1 MSHITYTHTL
11 CTLHTYITYILS
23 AGGGDQ
29 SRTGAATFKGM
40 GKSGEQ
46 SRTGANVEVDGK
58 GGAGVEVEEVYQVG
72 AVLGAAAL
80 PCMEAKVEGDG
91 GVDVVVERVLQG
103 TEAKVEGE
111 GGADMVVE
119 GVLPAAAM
127 MCLNTQT
134 GMRRWMASGA
144 ATRRDKGMFGVR

>member
-1 MSHITYTHTL
+1 MSHITYTYTL

-23 AGGGDQ
+23 AGGGD
-29 SRTGAATFKGM
+29 
-40 GKSGEQ
+40 Q

-91 GVDVVVERVLQG
+91 GVD
-103 TEAKVEGE
+103 
-111 GGADMVVE
+111 MVVE

>member
-29 SRTGAATFKGM
+29 R
-40 GKSGEQ
+40 KSGEQ

-80 PCMEAKVEGDG
+80 PCMEG
-91 GVDVVVERVLQG
+91 
-103 TEAKVEGE
+103 
-111 GGADMVVE
+111 
-119 GVLPAAAM
+119 
-127 MCLNTQT
+127 
-134 GMRRWMASGA
+134 
-144 ATRRDKGMFGVR
+144 